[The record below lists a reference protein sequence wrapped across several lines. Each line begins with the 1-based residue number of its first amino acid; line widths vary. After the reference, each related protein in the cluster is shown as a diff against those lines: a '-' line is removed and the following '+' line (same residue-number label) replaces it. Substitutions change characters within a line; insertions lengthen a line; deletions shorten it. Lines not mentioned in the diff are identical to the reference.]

1 MAFGVIAFIYYVT
14 ICLLSE
20 MSCFV
25 FVFVFGVLSLSL
37 SLFLSQLGFPG
48 QFRESTA
55 DSRNWT
61 SGVLN
66 ASFGVLDLF

>member
-1 MAFGVIAFIYYVT
+1 MAFDVIVFIYYVT
-14 ICLLSE
+14 MCLSSE

-25 FVFVFGVLSLSL
+25 FVFVFGLLSLSL
-37 SLFLSQLGFPG
+37 SVLSQLEYPG